1 MSKRNLQLLLFV
13 FAEVQDAR
21 VSKAKFRNL
30 GIVLVLVVVLVL
42 GALAFCAGKDPFVLQ
57 LFCSLSP
64 IVNIRILE
72 DEDDDEHED
81 DSSTSE
87 FRIS

>member
-1 MSKRNLQLLLFV
+1 
-13 FAEVQDAR
+13 
-21 VSKAKFRNL
+21 L

-42 GALAFCAGKDPFVLQ
+42 GALAFCAGKDPHLCCI
-57 LFCSLSP
+57 FCHVSP

-72 DEDDDEHED
+72 DEDDDEYED

-87 FRIS
+87 FR